1 MDVCVTLNS
10 NTDGLGWGLSQR
22 PVSLTFLMVM
32 LPYVHRRKL
41 MTGIIK
47 MPVIEVFRVYLTV
60 FPGQVLSRNARP
72 AEKSLSKYIIILH
85 RCLWKW
91 QTRLIIYRICYFCYL
106 HTFSRWGIMF
116 ARWNPSI
123 AAQLSWFRAITI
135 CYQWITNWNSIFTI
149 ASLYYWEINYFER

>member
-72 AEKSLSKYIIILH
+72 AEKSLKVLGKSVGLCKTAKRKDQLYIRLLGSVLRIICENFNPNGL
-85 RCLWKW
+85 LLA
-91 QTRLIIYRICYFCYL
+91 RL
-106 HTFSRWGIMF
+106 
-116 ARWNPSI
+116 
-123 AAQLSWFRAITI
+123 
-135 CYQWITNWNSIFTI
+135 
-149 ASLYYWEINYFER
+149 